1 MREAF
6 QCAVTTA
13 KEKSTTCESSIV
25 DTLFFFL
32 SLNTH
37 DTRTLIIAEFVGT
50 NANSCANKRE
60 KKTTYAPHAQ
70 AAFGGSLQ
78 KLFFFSLFLCFF
90 FLLSSAM
97 CWGCIFVEMMTFKN
111 KKKKRRLF
119 LPLNVLSSV
128 RSLFLPNTTDTNHQ
142 SSILRNRK
150 KKSR

>member
-6 QCAVTTA
+6 QCAVITA
-13 KEKSTTCESSIV
+13 KEKSTTCERSIV

-60 KKTTYAPHAQ
+60 KKNYVCSTCTGRLWWQPAET
-70 AAFGGSLQ
+70 L
-78 KLFFFSLFLCFF
+78 FFSLFLCFF

-97 CWGCIFVEMMTFKN
+97 YWGCIFVEMMTFKN
-111 KKKKRRLF
+111 KKKKTLISATKCVEFCAVIVPSKYDR
-119 LPLNVLSSV
+119 
-128 RSLFLPNTTDTNHQ
+128 H
-142 SSILRNRK
+142 
-150 KKSR
+150 KSPE